1 MGMGRELDFFSQE
14 KTKIREGNL
23 VSIFKYLLPITKNDP
38 SPTQRLTREVI
49 SCNKGHFEQI

>member
-1 MGMGRELDFFSQE
+1 MGRELDFFSQE

-23 VSIFKYLLPITKNDP
+23 VSIFEYLLPITKNDP

-49 SCNKGHFEQI
+49 SCNKGNFEQI